1 MAKFGDRVGWTFLNV
16 NSVVVFTYDARHP
29 TFFYNLR
36 TYSLP
41 TVGSIVDFYSIP
53 LPVTYSIAVRLDLSK
68 FVSRFTH

>member
-1 MAKFGDRVGWTFLNV
+1 MAKFGDRVGWTFLNN

-36 TYSLP
+36 T
-41 TVGSIVDFYSIP
+41 TVGSIVDFDSVP